1 MSLENWEYAAPAQLQ
16 FWPAHV
22 NPSGPAAWD
31 SPTAFATLR
40 EAIAAAAA
48 SPAAPPATVAWILT
62 SGGKMLTPADIEGLW
77 LDMQAPAAQAPENAE
92 A

>member
-1 MSLENWEYAAPAQLQ
+1 MSLEKWEYAAPAQLQ

-31 SPTAFATLR
+31 SPSAFATLR

-48 SPAAPPATVAWILT
+48 AAPAAPAAPPAKVAWILT

-77 LDMQAPAAQAPENAE
+77 LDMQAPVNAQA
-92 A
+92 